1 MNFGKVKK
9 MSVDNEF
16 LEYKEDIMKLLEYFE
31 CPDGC
36 EKCKN
41 MGEKNGVTVD
51 MFPLWIQNKEYS
63 DKIAIAPCDKGVD
76 IVKALAEQKKSLF
89 AHIVDA
95 GQMDEQEAVGLY
107 ASLLSNVELLEEQNK
122 TFTGTEEGCGNLI
135 IDIKDVFLLLSY
147 MSYDEDNPEESH
159 KYFNKGLGLN

>member
-1 MNFGKVKK
+1 
-9 MSVDNEF
+9 MSVDAEF

-31 CPDGC
+31 CPEGC
-36 EKCKN
+36 DKCKN

-135 IDIKDVFLLLSY
+135 VDIKDVFLLLSY
-147 MSYDEDNPEESH
+147 MSYDENNPEESH

>member
-1 MNFGKVKK
+1 